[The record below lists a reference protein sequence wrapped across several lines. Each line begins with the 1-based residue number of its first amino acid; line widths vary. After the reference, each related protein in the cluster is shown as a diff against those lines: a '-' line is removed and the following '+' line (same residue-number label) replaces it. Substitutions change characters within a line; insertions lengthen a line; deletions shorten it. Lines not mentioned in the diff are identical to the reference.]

1 MIYFF
6 DWNDFDNKS
15 TQKKQN
21 IILGVLYALNDLSTI
36 KNYNYSFQRLKK
48 SAQKYTERNIIQ
60 EASLSKSDIRNL
72 ANISILT
79 NEKPEKI
86 ISRLIERELL
96 KLKNQ
101 N

>member
-21 IILGVLYALNDLSTI
+21 IILDVLYALNDLSTI